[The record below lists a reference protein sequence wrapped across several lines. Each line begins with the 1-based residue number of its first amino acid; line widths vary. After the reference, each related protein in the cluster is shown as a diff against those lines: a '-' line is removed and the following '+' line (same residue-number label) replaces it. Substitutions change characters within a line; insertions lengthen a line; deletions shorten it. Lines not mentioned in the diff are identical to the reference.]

1 MRWLRRGDSGL
12 SLPLFALAHVGIFAG
27 LFRGLYSIPFSG
39 TALYYDYAGKTLSG
53 LLPYRDFVLEYP
65 PLALGIFTLPR
76 LLGESFRWYYVFF
89 QTEVIIADLVIL
101 GALWFAARRSA
112 MSPTRVLI
120 AYTIGVLA
128 VGPITLHQFDIFS
141 AAFTILAVIA
151 LAREKSVLAAFW
163 LALGVATKIYPI
175 LLAPLFVLVEWKR
188 GRINQIGFAIGAF
201 IATGTL
207 TVLPWL
213 LRAPK
218 SLLVMINYHKD
229 RGIHLDSTWAS
240 VAFILRAMKLT
251 WVNVQLQFQSWQIG
265 GPATDALIPISSL
278 VLLGVLAL
286 SYWWIYRSMESKVTI
301 DLVFLARASVFVLL
315 GAMAASKVFSPQYLF
330 WPVPFLALL
339 DLQGE
344 RLVHGLFVLVGLI
357 TYWVYPFHYP
367 QLIDR
372 YPLPITAFII
382 RNALVALLAVLLARR
397 MHNPYETL

>member
-12 SLPLFALAHVGIFAG
+12 SLPLFALAHIGIFAG

-76 LLGESFRWYYVFF
+76 VLGESFRWYYVFF
-89 QTEVIIADLVIL
+89 QTEVIIADLVIV
-101 GALWFAARRSA
+101 GALWFAALRFA

-163 LALGVATKIYPI
+163 LALGVAMKVYPI
-175 LLAPLFVLVEWKR
+175 LLAPIFVLVEWKR
-188 GRINQIGFAIGAF
+188 GRLKHIGYAIAAF
-201 IATGTL
+201 IGTGLL

-213 LRAPK
+213 IRAPK

-265 GPATDALIPISSL
+265 GPATNVLIPISTV
-278 VLLGVLAL
+278 VLFSVLAF
-286 SYWWIYRSMESKVTI
+286 SYWWIYRRLQNGAPA
-301 DLVFLARASVFVLL
+301 DLEFLARASAFVLL
-315 GAMAASKVFSPQYLF
+315 GAMAGSKVFSPQYLF

-339 DLQGE
+339 DLQGD
-344 RLVHGLFVLVGLI
+344 RLIHALFVLVGLI

-367 QLIDR
+367 ALIDR
-372 YPLPITAFII
+372 YPLPITALII
-382 RNALVALLAVLLARR
+382 RNTLVAVLAVLVARR
-397 MHNPYETL
+397 MAKPA

>member
-76 LLGESFRWYYVFF
+76 ILGESFRWYYVFF
-89 QTEVIIADLVIL
+89 QTEVIIADLVIV
-101 GALWFAARRSA
+101 GALWFAARRFA

-120 AYTIGVLA
+120 AYTLGVLA

-141 AAFTILAVIA
+141 AAFTTLAVVA
-151 LAREKSVLAAFW
+151 LARERSVLAAFW

-175 LLAPLFVLVEWKR
+175 LLAPLFVLVEWRR
-188 GRINQIGFAIGAF
+188 GRLRQIALAVAAF
-201 IATGTL
+201 IATGLL
-207 TVLPWL
+207 TALPWL
-213 LRAPK
+213 IRAPS
-218 SLLVMINYHKD
+218 SLLVMVNYHKD

-240 VAFILRAMKLT
+240 VAFILRAMRLT
-251 WVNVQLQFQSWQIG
+251 WINVQLQFQSWQIG
-265 GPATDALIPISSL
+265 GPATDVLVPLSSL
-278 VLLGVLAL
+278 VLFGVLAY
-286 SYWWIYRSMESKVTI
+286 SYRWIFQRVRGSPSI
-301 DLVFLARASVFVLL
+301 DLEFLARASAVVLL

-339 DLQGE
+339 DLE
-344 RLVHGLFVLVGLI
+344 RERIVHALFVVVGLL

-367 QLIDR
+367 ALIDR
-372 YPLPITAFII
+372 YPLPITAII
-382 RNALVALLAVLLARR
+382 VRNALVAVLAVLLARR
-397 MHNPYETL
+397 LPRPA

>member
-1 MRWLRRGDSGL
+1 
-12 SLPLFALAHVGIFAG
+12 
-27 LFRGLYSIPFSG
+27 
-39 TALYYDYAGKTLSG
+39 
-53 LLPYRDFVLEYP
+53 
-65 PLALGIFTLPR
+65 
-76 LLGESFRWYYVFF
+76 
-89 QTEVIIADLVIL
+89 
-101 GALWFAARRSA
+101 

-141 AAFTILAVIA
+141 AAFTILALVA

-188 GRINQIGFAIGAF
+188 GRLRQIGYAVAAF

-240 VAFILRAMKLT
+240 VAFVPRALKLT

-265 GPATDALIPISSL
+265 GPATDALIPISSA
-278 VLLGVLAL
+278 VLFGVLAF
-286 SYWWIYRSMESKVTI
+286 SYWWILRRIRSGAPI
-301 DLVFLARASVFVLL
+301 DLEFLARASAFVLL

-339 DLQGE
+339 DLQSDG
-344 RLVHGLFVLVGLI
+344 LMHGLFVVVGLI

-367 QLIDR
+367 ALIDR
-372 YPLPITAFII
+372 YPLPITALIV
-382 RNALVALLAVLLARR
+382 RNALVAVLAVMIARP
-397 MHNPYETL
+397 MAKHA